1 MDTEAILATLNQIK
15 DAKAKWA
22 SAVTKFNTDAEY
34 VLKHLIR
41 EAAHNRMSAEQ
52 VAAAS
57 GYTVKRIRAVMRE
70 IGLNPRDGKTLLEK
84 KAAEA
89 LAANADLLGVK
100 PGEIDLTSPLA
111 YLPAGSLLKDAV
123 HDQRAARVTEIEGE
137 FPTFRD
143 RLASAIGQ
151 PDHREDT
158 PYEVADKVI
167 AFLETEQLP

>member
-1 MDTEAILATLNQIK
+1 MDNAAVIATLNEIR

-22 SAVTKFNTDAEY
+22 AAVTKFNADAEY

-57 GYTVKRIRAVMRE
+57 GYTVKRVRAVMRE
-70 IGLNPRDGKTLLEK
+70 IGLNPRDGKALLEK

-123 HDQRAARVTEIEGE
+123 HDQRAARVTEIEYDPIPALRDMAETCECTSNKPTIYQKRYCGCDIAAVLDGE
-137 FPTFRD
+137 
-143 RLASAIGQ
+143 Q
-151 PDHREDT
+151 
-158 PYEVADKVI
+158 
-167 AFLETEQLP
+167 